1 MPDRETGLFAEL
13 KRRNVFRVATI
24 YAVAAWLVIQI
35 ADATFEPLG
44 VPEPAH
50 RILILV
56 AALGFP
62 VALVLGWL
70 FDWTAEGLVRTADD
84 PEQEVVHLRSSRRVD
99 FAIIGVL
106 VLALGMSLFRPKMQL
121 ASEHAEPRA
130 PIRSI
135 AVLPLENLTGDS
147 GQQYFVEGMTGALIM
162 GLARIGSLRVTS
174 RTTMLRYTGT
184 GQSLPEIARELNV
197 EALLEGTIMIDG
209 PRVRITV
216 QLIDARNDQHLWAE
230 QFDRDLGDVLNLQS
244 EVARK
249 VARRVEARLTTRELD
264 KLADQSP
271 VDPRAQEAYLKGIY
285 FANKH
290 TPAAALR
297 ARGYFEA
304 SMNLD
309 PQYPLGY
316 AGLADTLSCSPMH
329 TWAIAGQGQNATPI
343 AIMDLAWELANQAV
357 ELDANL
363 PEAQTALGL
372 VRLFRSWD
380 WDGALKALDTA
391 IEISPSYEFAR
402 RGRASTLAFLG
413 RFDEARRDIDLA
425 LVVDPLNAQVA
436 HMAGQVYEWS
446 HDLERAASFYKE
458 ATALDSGNPN
468 GRHALG
474 LLQCQSGA
482 TEDGI
487 ALLEEARRISDD
499 DPLIAGDLGWCF
511 AVDGRTGDARA
522 LLTDL
527 RVRTAL
533 EWVSPIALARI
544 HMGLEE
550 YDEALIELE
559 RAYEERAYRVV
570 ELDVEN
576 RWDPI
581 RTRPRFQ
588 DLRRAVG
595 LRDQVTAAEI

>member
-1 MPDRETGLFAEL
+1 
-13 KRRNVFRVATI
+13 
-24 YAVAAWLVIQI
+24 
-35 ADATFEPLG
+35 
-44 VPEPAH
+44 
-50 RILILV
+50 
-56 AALGFP
+56 
-62 VALVLGWL
+62 
-70 FDWTAEGLVRTADD
+70 
-84 PEQEVVHLRSSRRVD
+84 
-99 FAIIGVL
+99 VL
-106 VLALGMSLFRPKMQL
+106 VLVLGMSLFRPKMQL
-121 ASEHAEPRA
+121 ASEHADPRA

-147 GQQYFVEGMTGALIM
+147 GQQYFVEGMTEALIM

-184 GQSLPEIARELNV
+184 GQSLPEIARELDV
-197 EALLEGTIMIDG
+197 EALLEGSIMVDG

-264 KLADQSP
+264 NLADQSP
-271 VDPRAQEAYLKGIY
+271 VNPSAQEAYLKGIY

-297 ARGYFEA
+297 ARGHFED
-304 SMNLD
+304 SMSLD

-329 TWAIAGQGQNATPI
+329 TWAVAGQGEDATPV
-343 AIMDLAWELANQAV
+343 AVMNLAWELANRAV

-402 RGRASTLAFLG
+402 RGRASTLAYLS

-425 LVVDPLNAQVA
+425 LAVDPLNAQVM

-446 HDLERAASFYKE
+446 GDLERAVSLYKE

-468 GRHALG
+468 GRHGLG
-474 LLQCQSGA
+474 LLRCKSNA
-482 TEDGI
+482 AEEGI
-487 ALLEEARRISDD
+487 ALLEEARLISDD
-499 DPLIAGDLGWCF
+499 DPLIVGDLGWCF
-511 AVDGRTGDARA
+511 AADGRTDDARA
-522 LLTDL
+522 LLGDL
-527 RVRTAL
+527 RVRTTL

-544 HMGLEE
+544 HIGLEE
-550 YDEALIELE
+550 YDEALVELE
-559 RAYEERAYRVV
+559 RAYEERAYLVV
-570 ELDVEN
+570 GLDVES

-595 LRDQVTAAEI
+595 LRDQVTAVEI